1 MRDEGEKVAA
11 EAGLHAVRLLF
22 HHRAQHRIPLSLLSF
37 VFCELRG
44 KAGQPFTTFST
55 IVSLPTTLSYYTK
68 SLIAEWNF
76 TA

>member
-1 MRDEGEKVAA
+1 M
-11 EAGLHAVRLLF
+11 LF
-22 HHRAQHRIPLSLLSF
+22 ACYSITAPNLGYRFPYLVSYSANYA
-37 VFCELRG
+37 G

-68 SLIAEWNF
+68 SPIAEWNF